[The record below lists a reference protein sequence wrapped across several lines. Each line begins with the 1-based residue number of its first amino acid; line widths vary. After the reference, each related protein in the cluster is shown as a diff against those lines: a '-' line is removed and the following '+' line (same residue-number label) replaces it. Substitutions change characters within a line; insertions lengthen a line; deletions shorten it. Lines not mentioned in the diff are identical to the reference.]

1 MNSGS
6 GSSLRSAGDDG
17 LDLPFMNSYRPAPAF
32 LEHEGSGHPYGPFRS
47 GGERLSAPIPAGVG
61 LRPLLIAGAV
71 AVSLLGSSLVGIENG
86 FGLLW
91 LLVNT
96 GLQLS
101 IAAWL
106 LVRPGGATAGALSA
120 GVLTAFVLVVYGSWA
135 PALAAGEPFSPLMPG
150 PVEKSALEYTT
161 AAALAVT
168 GGLILVSSIYAM
180 VRGSGSRV
188 NHHEAV
194 PPSRWWRGTLLME
207 AIGLCCFVAFKVSSH
222 QPVVSFDLF
231 RPLPASI
238 AQGAAPGRYQF
249 FNAGI
254 DVSIGAAIA
263 ASSLVGLKA
272 YRLRVLTLI
281 VLNLLLYATIGFKY
295 RIVVTLIGVFAVCT
309 ATRPNQDRRTP
320 RSKRM
325 SMVLAGVAMT
335 TIAFFVVAVYRGN
348 HESSHFA
355 VTGSSF
361 DIGHLERIATNSIDI
376 ATPYAAIHQQQPGL
390 LLGESY
396 LQLPMLF
403 LPKAIAGGKALPAM
417 VSLIQTATL
426 PGTGAAVPLW
436 AEADVNFGLIGL
448 LGFGAILGWVV
459 SRADTADRRRM
470 ESVTMT
476 AATGA
481 VLASVLSRSIMFFAL
496 YEFAA
501 IVFPI
506 WAISRWR
513 PGTRAK

>member
-1 MNSGS
+1 MTGLGS
-6 GSSLRSAGDDG
+6 
-17 LDLPFMNSYRPAPAF
+17 PFMSSCRRPPTWRPHEAPDR
-32 LEHEGSGHPYGPFRS
+32 PFRA
-47 GGERLSAPIPAGVG
+47 ERDGRSVPMPASAG
-61 LRPLLIAGAV
+61 LRPVLIVGAM
-71 AVSLLGSSLVGIENG
+71 AASLLGSSLIGLENG
-86 FGLLW
+86 FGLFW
-91 LLVNT
+91 LLINV

-106 LVRPGGATAGALSA
+106 LIRPGGATAGALSA
-120 GVLTAFVLVVYGSWA
+120 GALTAFVLVVYGSWA
-135 PALAAGEPFSPLMPG
+135 PALAAGEPFSPLVPG

-168 GGLILVSSIYAM
+168 GGVVLVSSIYAV
-180 VRGSGSRV
+180 VRGTGSRV
-188 NHHEAV
+188 NLRQAV
-194 PPSRWWRGTLLME
+194 PPSRWWRGVLLME

-231 RPLPASI
+231 RPLPADV
-238 AQGAAPGRYQF
+238 AQSATSGNYQF
-249 FNAGI
+249 LNAGI
-254 DVSIGAAIA
+254 DVSIAAAIA
-263 ASSLVGLKA
+263 ASGLLGLKA
-272 YRLRVLTLI
+272 YRLRVLALI
-281 VLNLLLYATIGFKY
+281 VLNLFLYTTIGFRY
-295 RIVVTLIGVFAVCT
+295 RIVVTLIGVFAVLT
-309 ATRPNQDRRTP
+309 ATRPNKGRRAP
-320 RSKRM
+320 RSQRM
-325 SMVLAGVAMT
+325 KVVLAGVALT
-335 TIAFFVVAVYRGN
+335 TVAFFVVAVYRVN

-355 VTGSSF
+355 VTASSF
-361 DIGHLERIATNSIDI
+361 DIGSLERITTNSIDI
-376 ATPYAAIHQQQPGL
+376 ATPYAAIHQQHPGL

-403 LPKAIAGGKALPAM
+403 LPRVIVGGKALPAM
-417 VSLIQTATL
+417 VSLIQAVTL
-426 PGTGAAVPLW
+426 PGTGAAAPLW

-470 ESVTMT
+470 ETVTMA

-496 YEFAA
+496 YEFAT

-513 PGTRAK
+513 PEARLK

>member
-1 MNSGS
+1 M
-6 GSSLRSAGDDG
+6 
-17 LDLPFMNSYRPAPAF
+17 PA
-32 LEHEGSGHPYGPFRS
+32 S
-47 GGERLSAPIPAGVG
+47 VG
-61 LRPLLIAGAV
+61 LRPVLIAGAV
-71 AVSLLGSSLVGIENG
+71 AASLLGSSLIGIENG

-91 LLVNT
+91 LLINA

-106 LVRPGGATAGALSA
+106 LIRPGGATAGALSA
-120 GVLTAFVLVVYGSWA
+120 GVLTAFVLIVYGSWA
-135 PALAAGEPFSPLMPG
+135 PALAAGEPFSPLTPG

-168 GGLILVSSIYAM
+168 GGVVLVSSIYSI
-180 VRGSGSRV
+180 VRGTGSRV
-188 NHHEAV
+188 NLRQAV
-194 PPSRWWRGTLLME
+194 PPSRWWRGVLLME

-222 QPVVSFDLF
+222 QSVVSFDLF
-231 RPLPASI
+231 RPLPAAI
-238 AQGAAPGRYQF
+238 AQSATSVNYQF
-249 FNAGI
+249 LNAGI

-263 ASSLVGLKA
+263 ASGLLGLKA
-272 YRLRVLTLI
+272 YRLRVLALI
-281 VLNLLLYATIGFKY
+281 VLNLFLYTTIGFRY
-295 RIVVTLIGVFAVCT
+295 RIVVTLIGVFAVLT
-309 ATRPNQDRRTP
+309 TTRRPNEGRRAP
-320 RSKRM
+320 RSQRM
-325 SMVLAGVAMT
+325 KVVLVGVTVT
-335 TIAFFVVAVYRGN
+335 TVAFFVVAVYRGN

-355 VTGSSF
+355 VTASSF
-361 DIGHLERIATNSIDI
+361 DIGSLERITTNSIDI

-403 LPKAIAGGKALPAM
+403 LPKVIMGGKGLPAM
-417 VSLIQTATL
+417 VSLIQAVTL

-459 SRADTADRRRM
+459 SCADTADRRRM
-470 ESVTMT
+470 ETVTMA

-481 VLASVLSRSIMFFAL
+481 VLASVLSRSIIFFAL

-506 WAISRWR
+506 WVISRMR
-513 PGTRAK
+513 PGARLK

>member
-1 MNSGS
+1 MTGLGS
-6 GSSLRSAGDDG
+6 PFLSSCRRAPAWPPHEAPDRPDRPFRTERDGRSA
-17 LDLPFMNSYRPAPAF
+17 PMPA
-32 LEHEGSGHPYGPFRS
+32 S
-47 GGERLSAPIPAGVG
+47 VG
-61 LRPLLIAGAV
+61 LRPVLIAGAM
-71 AVSLLGSSLVGIENG
+71 AASLLGSSLIGIENG

-91 LLVNT
+91 LLINA

-106 LVRPGGATAGALSA
+106 LIRPGGATAGALSA

-135 PALAAGEPFSPLMPG
+135 PALAAGEPFSPLVPG

-168 GGLILVSSIYAM
+168 GGIVLVSSIYAV
-180 VRGSGSRV
+180 VRGTGSRV
-188 NHHEAV
+188 NLRQAV
-194 PPSRWWRGTLLME
+194 PPSRWWRGVLLME

-231 RPLPASI
+231 RPLPADI
-238 AQGAAPGRYQF
+238 AQSATSGNYQF
-249 FNAGI
+249 LNAGI
-254 DVSIGAAIA
+254 DASIAAAIS
-263 ASSLVGLKA
+263 ASGLLGLKA
-272 YRLRVLTLI
+272 YRLRVLALI
-281 VLNLLLYATIGFKY
+281 VLNLFLYTTIGFKY
-295 RIVVTLIGVFAVCT
+295 RIVVTLIGVFAVLT
-309 ATRPNQDRRTP
+309 ATRLKEGRRAP
-320 RSKRM
+320 RSQRIKL
-325 SMVLAGVAMT
+325 VLAGVALT
-335 TIAFFVVAVYRGN
+335 TVAFFVVAVYRGN

-355 VTGSSF
+355 VTASSF
-361 DIGHLERIATNSIDI
+361 DIGSLERIATNSIDI

-403 LPKAIAGGKALPAM
+403 LPKAIVGGKALPAM
-417 VSLIQTATL
+417 VSLIQAVTL

-448 LGFGAILGWVV
+448 LGFGAILGWLV

-470 ESVTMT
+470 ETVTMA

-506 WAISRWR
+506 WAVSRWR
-513 PGTRAK
+513 PEAGLK